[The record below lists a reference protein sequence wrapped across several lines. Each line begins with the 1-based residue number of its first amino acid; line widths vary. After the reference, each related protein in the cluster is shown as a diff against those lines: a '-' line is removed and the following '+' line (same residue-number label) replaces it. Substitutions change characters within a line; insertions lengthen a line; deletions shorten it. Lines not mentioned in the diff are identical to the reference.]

1 MTRDMRLR
9 DRIDA
14 GTYVDQA
21 NMRDALVAQAALS
34 EADRS
39 AICAS
44 ATQLVTDIRGHSSPG
59 LMEACRPTKAWH

>member
-39 AICAS
+39 AILC
-44 ATQLVTDIRGHSSPG
+44 LRHPIGDGHPRPFLARFDGG
-59 LMEACRPTKAWH
+59 LPR

>member
-21 NMRDALVAQAALS
+21 NMRDALVAQAL
-34 EADRS
+34 DF
-39 AICAS
+39 
-44 ATQLVTDIRGHSSPG
+44 IRFYLNSSPI
-59 LMEACRPTKAWH
+59 KAARLRKAVPICEYA